1 MLQYKFSCL
10 FRAFIWNNSLCRKV
24 SKQNEDISTSAS
36 SKSCRISTNFK
47 KMYFI
52 CKDKLVSDNNT
63 CKEGSIGRC
72 KMYCDK
78 QNLMEQSKNIIK
90 VTRAVGFIKPFEG
103 LIFFVVDNLLILLLS
118 TCTIIS
124 LVILRIH

>member
-1 MLQYKFSCL
+1 MLKDKFSCL
-10 FRAFIWNNSLCRKV
+10 FRAFIWNNILCRKV

-36 SKSCRISTNFK
+36 RKSCRISTNFK
-47 KMYFI
+47 KMYFF
-52 CKDKLVSDNNT
+52 CKDKRVSDNNT
-63 CKEGSIGRC
+63 CKKGSIGRC
-72 KMYCDK
+72 KTYCAK
-78 QNLMEQSKNIIK
+78 QNLMEQSKNIVK
-90 VTRAVGFIKPFEG
+90 VTRAVGFMKLFEG